1 MELQVSSLDFGYF
14 TKNVLKNIS
23 FTARSGEVFGIVGP
37 NGSGKTTLLKC
48 LRMALVPKRGKIK
61 LDGEDITKWDRTEI
75 AKYFGV
81 VPQNTNI
88 SFPFTVLEIVM
99 MGRIPHLGRMQS
111 EGKEDIEIVKRAM
124 KLTAISD
131 LYYRY
136 ASNLSGGEVQR
147 VIIARALA
155 QQPKILLLD
164 EPTSNLDINHQFE
177 TMKLI
182 RYLAKKENM
191 IVVIISHDLN
201 LSMRYC
207 DNLLLLDG
215 GKVFSAGRPED
226 VLTSENIRKVYG
238 VEARIDYN
246 TAIKSNQI
254 TLIDVVE

>member
-1 MELQVSSLDFGYF
+1 MELKVESLDFGYF
-14 TKNVLKNIS
+14 KKNVLEDVS
-23 FTARSGEVFGIVGP
+23 FTAKSGEVMGIVGP

-48 LRMALVPKRGKIK
+48 IRKALMPRKGRVM
-61 LDGEDITKWDRTEI
+61 LDEENILDWDRTKI

-88 SFPFTVLEIVM
+88 SFPFTVLEIIM
-99 MGRIPHLGRMQS
+99 MGRIPHLKRMES
-111 EGKEDIEIVKRAM
+111 EGAEDVLVAKRAM
-124 KLTAISD
+124 EMTATGH

-136 ASNLSGGEVQR
+136 VNNLSGGEMQR

-155 QQPKILLLD
+155 QEPKILLLD

-182 RYLAKKENM
+182 KNLARKEDM
-191 IVVIISHDLN
+191 MVIIISHDLN

-207 DNLLLLDG
+207 DNLILLQSG
-215 GKVFSAGRPED
+215 RVFSGGSPND
-226 VLTSENIRKVYG
+226 VLTKDNIRKVYG
-238 VEARIDYN
+238 VEAQIDFN

-254 TLIDVVE
+254 TLLDVVR

>member
-1 MELQVSSLDFGYF
+1 MDLNVESLYFGYF
-14 TKNVLKNIS
+14 KKNILKDVS
-23 FTARSGEVFGIVGP
+23 FTAKSGEVMGIVGP

-48 LRMALVPKRGKIK
+48 IRKALTPRQGSIM
-61 LDGEDITKWDRTEI
+61 LDGEDIMEWDRTKI

-88 SFPFTVLEIVM
+88 TFPFTVLEIVM
-99 MGRIPHLGRMQS
+99 MGRIPHLKRMQG
-111 EGKEDIEIVKRAM
+111 EGEDDVYVAKKAM
-124 KLTAISD
+124 SLTAIEH

-136 ASNLSGGEVQR
+136 VNNLSGGEVQR

-155 QQPKILLLD
+155 QEPKILLLD

-182 RYLAKKENM
+182 RKLAKDEDM

-207 DNLLLLDG
+207 DNLILLHDG
-215 GKVFSAGRPED
+215 EVFSSGRPVD
-226 VLTSENIRKVYG
+226 VLTKENIRKVYG
-238 VEARIDYN
+238 VEAQIDFN
-246 TAIKSNQI
+246 TAIDSNQI
-254 TLIDVVE
+254 TLIDIVE